1 MLSPYPIQKTRGAN
15 AFRMP
20 RYLGKTYIVDILETM
35 TSQARRRQPWIRG
48 SQKPWDIAESPPP
61 APLPKHAL
69 LGRCCWHPPW
79 PANRHLSIKTRTWI
93 WCWEVINLE
102 LNCWTWRSRRSRE
115 IWEISCGKN
124 LVKAKALKGNA
135 NYDGMSKVVNG
146 ESSNRVHSNLIRSCP
161 EVQPLRWAS
170 VFSRSIQ
177 ALASN
182 QTCAILEIQRF
193 S

>member
-1 MLSPYPIQKTRGAN
+1 MLSPYPFQKTRGAN

-124 LVKAKALKGNA
+124 LVKALKGNP
-135 NYDGMSKVVNG
+135 NYDGMSK
-146 ESSNRVHSNLIRSCP
+146 SFMANRRIVSIQNWSAPVPKSNLCVGHLCSAA
-161 EVQPLRWAS
+161 Q
-170 VFSRSIQ
+170 SRPWPPTRHVPS
-177 ALASN
+177 
-182 QTCAILEIQRF
+182 
-193 S
+193 